1 MILTLIIFFPAL
13 TALAIIFLPGKN
25 PGLTRTIALYSSLIT
40 LLGTIVLWFGY
51 KIGGPSLQEIVSIP
65 WIPSL
70 GARFSIGLNGIS
82 LPLIVLTAFLSF
94 LTMLYV
100 KNDTNRAKFH
110 TVLFLIM
117 ETGLLGVFASRDLL
131 LFYLFFEIAIVPM
144 YFIIGIWGG
153 ENRRYAAMK
162 MFLYTRL
169 GSLLMLIGFLWLYLS
184 MPTPTFSLD
193 AIAAANPL
201 ATAGVGG
208 ILAALSLLIGFGI
221 KLPFVPFHNWL
232 PDAHVEAPTEGSV
245 LLAGI
250 LLKLGGY
257 GMIAILLPLL
267 PTATRELGWLLLIVA
282 VISLFYGLLAALAQK
297 DLKRL
302 VAYTS
307 VSHMGFVMLGLAVW
321 ALASDPGVK
330 QLALNGAVI
339 QMISHG
345 FLTSGMFF
353 LVGMLKHRTGS
364 GLISRFSGM
373 GLTAPRFAV
382 LLGLF
387 AFGSLGLPGFSG
399 FVAEFQ
405 AIAGAAGVNYFLA
418 IVTVISLVIATG
430 LYLWVFA
437 QMVLGQSVTGKEAIK
452 DATQSELIILISLIL
467 LSLFIGIF
475 PQPLMAVI
483 QQTTNVLAN
492 IGR

>member
-1 MILTLIIFFPAL
+1 MILSLTIFLPAL
-13 TALAIIFLPGKN
+13 TALTLVFLPGKYTN
-25 PGLTRTIALYSSLIT
+25 KIRTVALYSSLLT
-40 LLGTIVLWFGY
+40 LLGTILLWYGY
-51 KIGGPSLQEIVSIP
+51 KVGGPSLQETVSIP

-70 GARFSIGLNGIS
+70 GARFSIGVDGIS
-82 LPLIVLTAFLSF
+82 LPLIVLTAVLSM
-94 LTMLYV
+94 LAMLYV

-110 TVLFLIM
+110 AVLFLVM
-117 ETGLLGVFASRDLL
+117 ETGLLGVFAARDLL

-184 MPTPTFSLD
+184 MPVPTFSLD

-201 ATAGVGG
+201 ATAGIGG

-221 KLPFVPFHNWL
+221 KLPFMPFHNWL

-257 GMIAILLPLL
+257 GLIGILLRIL
-267 PTATRELGWLLLIVA
+267 PTATRELGWLILVVA
-282 VISLFYGLLAALAQK
+282 IISLFYGLFAALAQK

-321 ALASDPGVK
+321 ALATDPSVK

-345 FLTSGMFF
+345 FLTGGMFF
-353 LVGMLKHRTGS
+353 LVGMLQHRTGTR
-364 GLISRFSGM
+364 LISRFSGL
-373 GLTAPRFAV
+373 GITAPRFAV

-399 FVAEFQ
+399 FIAEFQ
-405 AIAGAAGVNYFLA
+405 AIAGAAGVNYLLA
-418 IVTVISLVIATG
+418 VITVISLVIATG

-437 QMVLGQSVTGKEAIK
+437 RMVLGQGGEETKALK
-452 DATQSELIILISLIL
+452 DATGSELIILISLIS
-467 LSLFIGIF
+467 LSILIGIF
-475 PQPLMAVI
+475 PQPLLAVVE
-483 QQTTNVLAN
+483 QTTKLLAN
-492 IGR
+492 IIR